1 MATIIGAIIVFLLV
15 ITLHEFG
22 HFSAAKFS
30 GVKVNEFSIGM
41 GPVIYQNREGETDY
55 SLRLLPMGGYVAMEG
70 EEENS
75 NDPRSFNNAT
85 VSKRILITVA
95 GVFMNF
101 VLAII
106 AFFIVGLISGTPT
119 TTVGSLVENM
129 PAIES
134 GIETGDRIFSINGVE
149 TNSWNEILSQI
160 SSANDKVEIEIN
172 RNGEVIKKEVRVSKT
187 DGRSTIGIVPK
198 MDKSIPNAFVYGF
211 TGTYGVIKDVFTTLK
226 LLFTGAVSVKMLAG
240 PVGVIQIIG
249 QATSLG
255 IVYFLRILGLISA
268 NLGVLNLLPIPALD
282 GGRLVFL
289 IFEAITG
296 KRLNEKFEQTI
307 NLIGFGLLIS
317 LMLYVTV
324 FGDIT
329 RLLNR

>member
-41 GPVIYQNREGETDY
+41 GPVIYQKREGETDY

-134 GIETGDRIFSINGVE
+134 GIEAGDRIFSINGVE

>member
-41 GPVIYQNREGETDY
+41 GPVIYQKREGETDY